1 VAEWIQDCIRRQ
13 ECQSK
18 SQNTTIPKYKRT
30 MSAARIILIVSHI
43 PVFAVALYALFIY
56 TKLKV
61 ELKAFAWFLFCSG
74 MLQLVSLI
82 HWFLEKNNLFIL
94 HFLVPIGFVFLAAF
108 YRSVLK
114 DFLHPMVLIVI
125 ASVFVVFSLINTL
138 YFQPMLVFNSN
149 ALTVECV
156 LLVILSLSTYT
167 LLLNKTIINRDRTA
181 FAGINWINSGLFIYH
196 SSTLLI
202 FYFGEYITSNIGLE
216 LSQYTWV
223 AHSVFS
229 VIMYFCFWKG
239 LWNRA
244 TI

>member
-1 VAEWIQDCIRRQ
+1 
-13 ECQSK
+13 
-18 SQNTTIPKYKRT
+18 
-30 MSAARIILIVSHI
+30 MSVARIIIIVSHI

-56 TKLKV
+56 TRLKV

-82 HWFLEKNNLFIL
+82 YWFLEKNNLFIL

-108 YRSVLK
+108 YRNVLK
-114 DFLHPMVLIVI
+114 GFLHPMILMVVAAGFVLF
-125 ASVFVVFSLINTL
+125 SVINTL
-138 YFQPMLVFNSN
+138 YFQPLSVFNSN

-167 LLLNKTIINRDRTA
+167 LLLNKTIINRDSKA
-181 FAGINWINSGLFIYH
+181 FAGINWINSGIFIYH

-202 FYFGEYITSNIGLE
+202 FYFGEYITSNIDLE
-216 LSQYTWV
+216 LSRYTWV
-223 AHSVFS
+223 VHSAFS

-244 TI
+244 TT

>member
-1 VAEWIQDCIRRQ
+1 
-13 ECQSK
+13 
-18 SQNTTIPKYKRT
+18 
-30 MSAARIILIVSHI
+30 MSVARIIIIVSHI

-56 TKLKV
+56 TRLKV

-74 MLQLVSLI
+74 ILQLVSLI
-82 HWFLEKNNLFIL
+82 FWFLEKNNLFIL
-94 HFLVPIGFVFLAAF
+94 HALVPLGFVFLAAF
-108 YRSVLK
+108 YRKILA
-114 DFLHPMVLIVI
+114 DFLHPMVLVI
-125 ASVFVVFSLINTL
+125 TAAGFVVFSVINSVF
-138 YFQPMLVFNSN
+138 FQKPDVFNSN

-167 LLLNKTIINRDRTA
+167 LFLNKTVINRDQKA
-181 FAGINWINSGLFIYH
+181 FAGINWINSGLFIYNA
-196 SSTLLI
+196 STLLI

-223 AHSVFS
+223 VHSAFS

-244 TI
+244 TT

>member
-1 VAEWIQDCIRRQ
+1 
-13 ECQSK
+13 
-18 SQNTTIPKYKRT
+18 
-30 MSAARIILIVSHI
+30 MSVARIIIIVSHI

-82 HWFLEKNNLFIL
+82 YWFLEKNNLFIL
-94 HFLVPIGFVFLAAF
+94 HLLVPAGFVFLAVF
-108 YRSVLK
+108 YLNVLK
-114 DFLHPMVLIVI
+114 DFLNPKILMVS
-125 ASVFVVFSLINTL
+125 ATGFVVFSLINSL
-138 YFQPMLVFNSN
+138 YFQPLSVFNSN

-167 LLLNKTIINRDRTA
+167 LLLNKTIINRDSKA

-202 FYFGEYITSNIGLE
+202 FYFGEYITSNINLE
-216 LSQYTWV
+216 LSRYTWV
-223 AHSVFS
+223 VHSAFS
-229 VIMYFCFWKG
+229 VIMYFCFWRG

-244 TI
+244 TT